1 MATNTHTTTTVRVR
15 LDLGELITKLRDLA
29 DTLETTQKPK
39 TDDEGKPEASA
50 DPWCDGCGADYQMGE
65 PHFGDCSAPECK
77 HEAWDVHPNGIT
89 RHCSDCRA
97 TLPDL
102 DPGKCRHC
110 GAEPNEVHNPLFV
123 HPERV
128 TVTESSF
135 TDFAGNRLARKVPG
149 RGAGDFPC
157 CAPEPAN
164 FTDGTKPYRNPATL
178 DLPEGIH
185 AAEAQHML
193 EVIAD
198 AQAGRTVP
206 IVFGRKHPA
215 APLLVIPTQH
225 EPTLA
230 QVIAA
235 ENVANTYDLQPL
247 RCPRCDD
254 PWHPRTICPTCG
266 CDNYRKNNPK

>member
-89 RHCSDCRA
+89 RHCSDCREP
-97 TLPDL
+97 LP
-102 DPGKCRHC
+102 
-110 GAEPNEVHNPLFV
+110 
-123 HPERV
+123 
-128 TVTESSF
+128 
-135 TDFAGNRLARKVPG
+135 
-149 RGAGDFPC
+149 
-157 CAPEPAN
+157 
-164 FTDGTKPYRNPATL
+164 
-178 DLPEGIH
+178 
-185 AAEAQHML
+185 
-193 EVIAD
+193 
-198 AQAGRTVP
+198 
-206 IVFGRKHPA
+206 
-215 APLLVIPTQH
+215 VIPTQH

-254 PWHPRTICPTCG
+254 PWHPRTICPACG
-266 CDNYRKNNPK
+266 CDKRPK